1 MSDNLMP
8 ESGSV
13 ESVRTMHVLIIEDND
28 ALAVRIGTYLEEAGD
43 EPDFAYDGRLGLRL
57 CEINQYD
64 AIVLDARLSRAR
76 RIDFYRDLHARL
88 DNPVPI
94 LQLGRGR
101 TDEHPT
107 SHDGLPAGADECLD
121 ASFSLHE
128 LRRSLQTLVRRRRA
142 RSREVVAGPLRM
154 DVDQRMVHCES
165 RSVELSPIGFR
176 ILEMLARAFPGMVT
190 RDEIEHR
197 VWQGDPPRSDAAL
210 RGHIH
215 RLRQIL
221 ESTTSGPTIRT
232 VPGAGY
238 KLSIEME
245 NGRK

>member
-1 MSDNLMP
+1 
-8 ESGSV
+8 
-13 ESVRTMHVLIIEDND
+13 MHVLIVEDND
-28 ALAVRIGTYLEEAGD
+28 ALAVRIGTYLEQAGD

-94 LQLGRGR
+94 LQLGRGNADR
-101 TDEHPT
+101 CRSSDEEPA
-107 SHDGLPAGADECLD
+107 AGADECLD
-121 ASFSLHE
+121 ASFSLRE
-128 LRRSLQTLVRRRRA
+128 LHRCLRTLVHRRRA
-142 RSREVVAGPLRM
+142 LSREVVAGPLRM
-154 DVDQRMVHCES
+154 DVDRRMVHCGS
-165 RSVELSPIGFR
+165 RTVELSPIGFR

-190 RDEIEHR
+190 REEIEHR
-197 VWQGDPPRSDAAL
+197 VWQDDPPRSDAAL

-221 ESTTSGPTIRT
+221 ASTAGGPAIRT
-232 VPGAGY
+232 VQGTGY
-238 KLSIEME
+238 KLSTETE
-245 NGRK
+245 DDTSNNR